1 MRVHL
6 RVLATGL
13 CLTAIFTAEL
23 ATAQWVMLAR
33 RAVGRV
39 EQMSQ
44 QSPQQ
49 GGPSYD
55 SAAVILEAPADKVYA
70 HFLRF
75 EKELLSRWGMMI
87 ALESAIGLSYGL
99 VRRLTKR
106 WIPDAPDWLEVAVIG
121 GMDGIES
128 LATPDTHP
136 LVALLAASAER
147 LRWAQTYTRDDFESR
162 FLDRYGWSELIGLRG
177 PFASDSIA
185 VGFLLLG
192 PDVEYPPHH
201 HAAEEV
207 YYPLAGRA
215 HWQHG
220 DQQFV
225 IRAPGECIHHAPRTP
240 HAMKTGS
247 EPLLALYAWRGG
259 DLAEKSTL
267 RRPSSRR

>member
-1 MRVHL
+1 MSCRAQQL
-6 RVLATGL
+6 E
-13 CLTAIFTAEL
+13 AIDSL
-23 ATAQWVMLAR
+23 ATAAR
-33 RAVGRV
+33 AFVADRRDA
-39 EQMSQ
+39 E
-44 QSPQQ
+44 
-49 GGPSYD
+49 
-55 SAAVILEAPADKVYA
+55 SAALLEQWPPPPRVTRDIVARPLPV
-70 HFLRF
+70 LR
-75 EKELLSRWGMMI
+75 W
-87 ALESAIGLSYGL
+87 
-99 VRRLTKR
+99 
-106 WIPDAPDWLEVAVIG
+106 
-121 GMDGIES
+121 MDGIES

-267 RRPSSRR
+267 SRQASKR